1 MILVIDKSRKNA
13 NSIAELFFYMG
24 FIAHAI
30 TPGELAAEFT
40 PKYHA
45 IIFSDPEGYGDY
57 TEYVRNITKY
67 IGKTPVFAISDA
79 PLERPDVFALVFRN
93 NVYST
98 TVATG
103 IINYCKSNLLYAIGD
118 YEIGCVNASAGL
130 DCAYYYSKKV
140 ILTKSELKVVRFFLA
155 SYPSVM
161 SAKAII
167 KYIFPKLTFPDSTA
181 LRNHIC
187 SVNKKFRDVIGRN
200 LIVNIPGTGYI
211 LNTNSVR
218 QELSMAH

>member
-1 MILVIDKSRKNA
+1 MILVVDKSRKNA
-13 NSIAELFFYMG
+13 NYITELFFYMG

-30 TPGELAAEFT
+30 TPGELANEFA

-45 IIFSDPEGYGDY
+45 IIFSNPQSYGDY
-57 TEYVRNITKY
+57 TEYVKIISKY
-67 IGKTPVFAISDA
+67 IGKTPVFAITDT
-79 PLERPDVFALVFRN
+79 PLENPDAFAIVFRN

-98 TVATG
+98 TVVKG
-103 IINYCKSNLLYAIGD
+103 IIDYCKNNRLVAIGD
-118 YEIGCVNASAGL
+118 YEIGCVNAQAGL
-130 DCAYYYSKKV
+130 DCAYYYSKK
-140 ILTKSELKVVRFFLA
+140 IPLTKSELKVVRFFLA

-167 KYIFPKLTFPDSTA
+167 KYIFPKLVFPDSTA

-187 SVNKKFRDVIGRN
+187 SVNKKFRNVIGRN
-200 LIVNIPGTGYI
+200 LIINIPGSGYI

-218 QELSMAH
+218 NELSLSL